1 MRPLKTAPGELAPDD
16 KRITRK
22 EARDLLTALD
32 KPEFSGLMD
41 DYLKEISDPKN
52 IKETNQFL
60 KESEEKKDLPANVR
74 LAKPTPG
81 FCIRSE
87 KYSIKH
93 PSQRKKVFI
102 NIVSLEEVQPPEN
115 DKSNMWK
122 LPYLLN
128 KGRHDQDKK
137 GKYCTTFDVVFN
149 PKAIELANDNLSFK
163 KFVCDTAIDG
173 INNQILKKEEEKISS
188 DFVVKKFNYKGLEV
202 SYVNV
207 HTLNKGEMDDR
218 KEPSEFHKTEMM
230 KEVEK
235 LKEESDKKKE
245 EEKKEEDVDVYD
257 QPDIDNKDNVN
268 DVIKTKKMIDKD
280 SKEPVYKIKYSDNF
294 EINNFF
300 YNPQGY
306 EEAPKHDY
314 KKIVIEINTPLMN
327 GAAEAELEIDIKKL
341 KFKYKDI
348 YLLNLDLP
356 IEINKDSTTA
366 KFDKSKKLLILTADI
381 VHKKQAMPE
390 KKIDERM
397 EIINEEEEK
406 RKEEEKKKKEEEE
419 RIKKEMEE
427 KQKKEEEAKKKLEEE
442 MRIKKEKEKKEK
454 EKKEKER
461 LEKEK
466 KEKEKMEKMKKE
478 EEEKNKE
485 DVVFIRGQKNN
496 NEENSIVK
504 NNENKLKE
512 IKYKADEE
520 IKEEK
525 KKFVEEIIPKKEE
538 EEDEEIEIREDE
550 INTTVPMK
558 KQIEILRRKKEQSQK
573 NMVDDKNKKKKENK
587 KEEKEIKKEKEK
599 DENKKHDEDDIV
611 QKPNENKSQ
620 NATQSNNSNEDTRT
634 PTCFLSFANDW
645 IYDID

>member
-1 MRPLKTAPGELAPDD
+1 MRPLKTTPGELAPDD

-32 KPEFSGLMD
+32 KPEFNGLMD
-41 DYLKEISDPKN
+41 DYMKEISDPNN

-102 NIVSLEEVQPPEN
+102 NIVSLDEVQPPEN
-115 DKSNMWK
+115 NDSNMWK

-137 GKYCTTFDVVFN
+137 GKFCTTFDVVFH
-149 PKAIELANDNLSFK
+149 PRAIELANENVSFK
-163 KFVCDTAIDG
+163 KFVCDTAING
-173 INNQILKKEEEKISS
+173 INGQILSKEEEKISS
-188 DFVVKKFNYKGLEV
+188 DYVVKKFNYKGLEV

-218 KEPSEFHKTEMM
+218 KEPSEFHKTEVM

-235 LKEESDKKKE
+235 LRAENEKKKE
-245 EEKKEEDVDVYD
+245 EEKKGEEDVDVYD

-294 EINNFF
+294 ELNNFF

-306 EEAPKHDY
+306 EPAPKHDY
-314 KKIVIEINTPLMN
+314 KKIIIEINTPMMP
-327 GAAEAELEIDIKKL
+327 GASEAELEIDVKKL
-341 KFKYKDI
+341 KFSYKDI
-348 YLLNLDLP
+348 YALNLDLP
-356 IEINKDSTTA
+356 IEINKESTTA

-381 VHKKQAMPE
+381 VHKQQPMPE
-390 KKIDERM
+390 KKIDENM

-406 RKEEEKKKKEEEE
+406 RKEEERKKEEEKKKEEE

-427 KQKKEEEAKKKLEEE
+427 KQKKEEEAKRKYEEE
-442 MRIKKEKEKKEK
+442 MKAKKEKEK
-454 EKKEKER
+454 

-466 KEKEKMEKMKKE
+466 KEKLEKEKMEKEKLKKE
-478 EEEKNKE
+478 EEAQKNKE
-485 DVVFIRGQKNN
+485 DIVFIKGQKN
-496 NEENSIVK
+496 NEENSLLK
-504 NNENKLKE
+504 NDENALKE
-512 IKYKADEE
+512 IKYKEE
-520 IKEEK
+520 EETKEEEN
-525 KKFVEEIIPKKEE
+525 KKFVEEIIP
-538 EEDEEIEIREDE
+538 EEDEEEFDIREDE

-558 KQIEILRRKKEQSQK
+558 KQIEILRKKREQKQK
-573 NMVDDKNKKKKENK
+573 NASDDKSGKKTKKTEVK
-587 KEEKEIKKEKEK
+587 KEEKKLVQS
-599 DENKKHDEDDIV
+599 ENKKHDEDDVV
-611 QKPNENKSQ
+611 QKPSETKVNAHSNK
-620 NATQSNNSNEDTRT
+620 AGEDTRT
-634 PTCFLSFANDW
+634 PTCFLSFSNDW